1 MPPSPIK
8 EVRDEV
14 ITKDGIDCPECGEVF
29 ESEDNLEMHMD
40 EHHPP
45 TIVCSSCKGVFDD
58 QDPRARPLACPSC
71 SVPWRGQRVL

>member
-1 MPPSPIK
+1 MPSSPIK
-8 EVRDEV
+8 EVQDEV

>member
-40 EHHPP
+40 ELNITHPP
-45 TIVCSSCKGVFDD
+45 LCAPAAKVF
-58 QDPRARPLACPSC
+58 LMTNIH
-71 SVPWRGQRVL
+71 VHVH